1 LLLHPAAEQTSK
13 GALLPW
19 LKRLDHG
26 LRKVGLR
33 QGWIGSTKI
42 TYRIPVNTVANRS
55 ISISLEEELLA
66 QLDAQGSNR
75 SALVSQALSEWLARR
90 RIDAL
95 NTAYAHLAS
104 LEAGDL
110 ADAGEAAVAM
120 GEEALAAASDG

>member
-1 LLLHPAAEQTSK
+1 MLLHPAAEQTGK
-13 GALLPW
+13 GALLTW

-42 TYRIPVNTVANRS
+42 INRNPVNSVANRS

-95 NTAYAHLAS
+95 NTAYAHLAT

-110 ADAGEAAVAM
+110 AAAGEAAVAM
-120 GEEALAAASDG
+120 GEEALAAAADG

>member
-1 LLLHPAAEQTSK
+1 MLLHPAAEQTGK

-42 TYRIPVNTVANRS
+42 TNRNPVNTVANRS

-110 ADAGEAAVAM
+110 AAAGEAAVAM

>member
-1 LLLHPAAEQTSK
+1 MLLHPAAEQTGK
-13 GALLPW
+13 GALLTW

-42 TYRIPVNTVANRS
+42 INRNPVNTVANRS

-110 ADAGEAAVAM
+110 AAAGEAAVAM
-120 GEEALAAASDG
+120 GEEALAAAADG

>member
-1 LLLHPAAEQTSK
+1 MLLHPAAEHTCK

-33 QGWIGSTKI
+33 QGWIGSAKI
-42 TYRIPVNTVANRS
+42 TNRNPVNTVANRS

-110 ADAGEAAVAM
+110 AAAGEAAVAM

>member
-1 LLLHPAAEQTSK
+1 LLLHPAAEQTGK
-13 GALLPW
+13 GALLTW

-33 QGWIGSTKI
+33 QGWIDSAKI
-42 TYRIPVNTVANRS
+42 TNRNPVNTVANRS

-66 QLDAQGSNR
+66 QLDAQESNR

-110 ADAGEAAVAM
+110 AAAGEAAVAM

>member
-1 LLLHPAAEQTSK
+1 MLLHPAAEQTGK
-13 GALLPW
+13 GALLTW

-42 TYRIPVNTVANRS
+42 TNRNPVNTVANRS

-110 ADAGEAAVAM
+110 AAAGEAAVAM

>member
-1 LLLHPAAEQTSK
+1 MP
-13 GALLPW
+13 LPLTC

-26 LRKVGLR
+26 LRKDGLRKDGLR

-42 TYRIPVNTVANRS
+42 TNRIPVNTVANRS

-75 SALVSQALSEWLARR
+75 LALVSQALSEWLARR

-95 NTAYAHLAS
+95 NTAYTHLAS

>member
-1 LLLHPAAEQTSK
+1 MLLHPAAEQTSK

-42 TYRIPVNTVANRS
+42 TNRIPVNTVANRS

-110 ADAGEAAVAM
+110 AAAGEAAVAM
-120 GEEALAAASDG
+120 GEEALAAATEG